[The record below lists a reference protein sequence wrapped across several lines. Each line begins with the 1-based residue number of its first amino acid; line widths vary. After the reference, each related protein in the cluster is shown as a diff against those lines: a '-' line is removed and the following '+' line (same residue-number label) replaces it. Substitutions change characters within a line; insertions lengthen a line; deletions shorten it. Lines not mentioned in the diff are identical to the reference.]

1 MVNDARE
8 KGAEI
13 TTGGERI
20 GNVGNFYKPTVIAGA
35 PLDSKIMNEEPFGP
49 VAVIN
54 RFKDFDEVVEEA
66 NRLPYGLAAYAYTRS
81 AARAKRPGPKASAAI
96 ASMREMIVYI
106 ARALASNPDAVS
118 VTEEDGGD
126 RIYLHLSVDDQDKG
140 KVIGRDGR
148 VAQSM
153 RSLLRVAAVKA
164 GTRVS
169 LEID

>member
-1 MVNDARE
+1 MSEREDKAIVDEQDVDDQDVDAHDDDVPDGVARDDVE
-8 KGAEI
+8 DRDDGVRDED
-13 TTGGERI
+13 TQDDDG
-20 GNVGNFYKPTVIAGA
+20 
-35 PLDSKIMNEEPFGP
+35 LDADEPDDDESEDEE
-49 VAVIN
+49 V
-54 RFKDFDEVVEEA
+54 
-66 NRLPYGLAAYAYTRS
+66 S
-81 AARAKRPGPKASAAI
+81 AI
-96 ASMREMIVYI
+96 DSMREMVEYI

-164 GTRVS
+164 NTRIS

>member
-1 MVNDARE
+1 MTERNGEAIVDEKDIDEQDDSVEDDDGRDA
-8 KGAEI
+8 AEPDDD
-13 TTGGERI
+13 E
-20 GNVGNFYKPTVIAGA
+20 
-35 PLDSKIMNEEPFGP
+35 LDDDEMSP
-49 VAVIN
+49 V
-54 RFKDFDEVVEEA
+54 D
-66 NRLPYGLAAYAYTRS
+66 
-81 AARAKRPGPKASAAI
+81 
-96 ASMREMIVYI
+96 SMREMIEYI

-118 VTEEDGGD
+118 VTEEDSGD

-164 GTRVS
+164 DLRIS